1 MQQAWDSVISN
12 RAKGES
18 SDDPGYRTFAKDNSF
33 RLPVWSKKKDGCD
46 AVVVFGRD
54 FVRFP
59 KMGYVRYI
67 KHRKLRGSL
76 KTASVIKDGS
86 RWYVCVSA
94 EIEVADPVSRTPDY
108 VGVDLGVEDPIVL
121 SNGEGYTF
129 VPTSQKNTNRAKQL
143 QRKISRQKK
152 GSNRRKRTVA
162 ELSQLKRKEAAQ
174 KKSQLHKITTDL
186 VANYTHIGRENLS
199 VKKMT
204 QSAKKRRKSGSKT
217 VTNKRQ
223 AAYNRAFLFVPKYEF
238 GLMLEYKAAQY
249 GSEVVTVDP
258 AYTSQTC
265 SACENVSK
273 ASRVSRDKYSCTN
286 CGEIHLVSP
295 IEGRASFQIEI
306 NQTEKPQVKT

>member
-1 MQQAWDSVISN
+1 MKIMRTYKFRLKPNVKQESHFMAVYAGVRAIYNAANQQRILYSRKKGTDFHGRESSFHKYSQVKEVGIRFLKADPELKWIADVVPAKAIEGALADVQQAWDSVISN
-12 RAKGES
+12 RAKGET

-204 QSAKKRRKSGSKT
+204 QSA
-217 VTNKRQ
+217 N
-223 AAYNRAFLFVPKYEF
+223 
-238 GLMLEYKAAQY
+238 LE
-249 GSEVVTVDP
+249 V
-258 AYTSQTC
+258 
-265 SACENVSK
+265 
-273 ASRVSRDKYSCTN
+273 R
-286 CGEIHLVSP
+286 L
-295 IEGRASFQIEI
+295 
-306 NQTEKPQVKT
+306 